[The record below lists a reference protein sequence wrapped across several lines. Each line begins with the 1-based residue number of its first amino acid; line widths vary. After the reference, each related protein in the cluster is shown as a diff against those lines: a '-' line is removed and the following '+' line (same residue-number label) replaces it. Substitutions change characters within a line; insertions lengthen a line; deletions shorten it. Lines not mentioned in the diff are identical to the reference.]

1 MLRST
6 TLLAVGVLYAIPLI
20 AEPPSK
26 TPADL
31 NSMPIEQLM
40 DLHVQTATLRKQ
52 SLKDAPAN
60 VTIVTAEEIR
70 KFGYRTLSE
79 ALSNVRG
86 FYPTSDGPFRF
97 MGARGFSLL
106 GDYNTRF
113 LVLING
119 HSMTDNVYG
128 AMYYFGEDFP
138 LSLDLVDQIEIVRG
152 PSSSL
157 YGSNGVFATINIITK
172 TPKTADGMSAS
183 VDVGSY
189 GDERISA
196 TSVTPIGKKAG
207 LLVSATASRVAG
219 RRAEL
224 QGPGGAA
231 DSLSRVNHVGNGEGY
246 NLFANLAWGEWSLT
260 AVFGQHMAE
269 ATTGWYKT
277 EIGNTGTRDLESRNF
292 VEAAWTHALGDDSSL
307 MWRTYYDQFRYDAI
321 YDYGE
326 GTRNYD
332 GAIGDWG
339 GSQFVYQRGIKKLG
353 TLTLGIEGSVDLRN
367 VQYNF
372 DTAWS
377 GDSISRHDNFRM
389 SHRRARSGVFAQQE
403 VHLSPRVTL
412 YLGGR
417 VDDSNEDRA
426 FVSPRVALVYE
437 RKNRTYK
444 VMYGRAFRNP
454 STFERYWEPNPEL
467 RAERANTFEVAREQR
482 LGKRT
487 NFVASAFHYGLAGLI
502 EGVQVRPDALQYRNA
517 SRAQATGLEFEING
531 RPMEWL
537 DAAASVSIQRTRG
550 ADSSRYLPNSPAQ
563 LGTVRAAVPL
573 FRRRLMAGGA
583 VRYMGTRLA
592 SDGSRMSGATV
603 ADFTITTARL
613 FRQMDL
619 QFGVRNA
626 LNRAYQDPLSP
637 EHATLGLPAAGRTV
651 FVRFL
656 WRND

>member
-1 MLRST
+1 M
-6 TLLAVGVLYAIPLI
+6 VGVLYAFPLI
-20 AEPPSK
+20 AEPPDQA
-26 TPADL
+26 PADL

-40 DLHVQTATLRKQ
+40 DLHVETATLRKQ

-183 VDVGSY
+183 VDVGSF
-189 GDERISA
+189 GHERMSA
-196 TSVTPIGKKAG
+196 TSVTQLGQKAG
-207 LLVSATASRVAG
+207 LLVSATASRAVG
-219 RRAEL
+219 RSAEL
-224 QGPGGAA
+224 QGANGAPG
-231 DSLSRVNHVGNGEGY
+231 SPFRVDRVGNGEGY
-246 NLFANLAWGEWSLT
+246 NLFANLAWGDWSVT
-260 AVFGQHMAE
+260 AVFGQYLAE

-277 EIGNTGTRDLESRNF
+277 EIGNTGTRDLEARNF
-292 VEAAWTHALGDDSSL
+292 VEAAWTHALGDNSSL
-307 MWRTYYDQFRYDAI
+307 LWRIYYDQYRYDAI

-326 GTRNYD
+326 GTRNFD
-332 GAIGDWG
+332 GAMGDWG
-339 GSQFVYQRGIKKLG
+339 GSQFVYQRDIQKLG
-353 TLTLGIEGSVDLRN
+353 TLTLGVEGSADLRN
-367 VQYNF
+367 IQYNF

-377 GDSISRHDNFRM
+377 GDGTLRHDNFRM
-389 SHRRARSGVFAQQE
+389 SHRRVRSGVFAQQE
-403 VHLSPRVTL
+403 LRLSPQVTL

-417 VDDSNEDRA
+417 VDDSNEDKA

-437 RKNRTYK
+437 RNKSTYK

-467 RAERANTFEVAREQR
+467 LAERANTFEVTREQR

-487 NFVASAFHYGLAGLI
+487 NFVASAFHYGLSGLI
-502 EGVQVRPDALQYRNA
+502 EGVQVRPDALQYRNV

-531 RPMEWL
+531 RPLEWL

-550 ADSSRYLPNSPAQ
+550 TDSSIYLPNSPAQ
-563 LGTVRAAVPL
+563 LGTLRAAAPL
-573 FRRRLMAGGA
+573 FRRKLMVGGA
-583 VRYMGTRLA
+583 MRYMGTRLA
-592 SDGSRMSGATV
+592 SDGSRMGGAAV
-603 ADFTITTARL
+603 ADITVTTARV

-619 QFGVRNA
+619 QFGLRNVT
-626 LNRAYQDPLSP
+626 NKAYQDPLSP